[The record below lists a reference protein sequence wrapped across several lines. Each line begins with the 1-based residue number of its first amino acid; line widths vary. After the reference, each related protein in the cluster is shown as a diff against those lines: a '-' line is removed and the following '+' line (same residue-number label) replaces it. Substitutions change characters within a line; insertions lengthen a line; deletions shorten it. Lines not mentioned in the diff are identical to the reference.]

1 MNERKV
7 EMNVAYIFVFVSE
20 GCFAKWIPKK
30 LGKKTGPLDVC

>member
-7 EMNVAYIFVFVSE
+7 EMNVAYIFAFVSE

-30 LGKKTGPLDVC
+30 TREKNRTA